1 MGLMAPTCVHRDA
14 PHASSVWVNR
24 TFSEH
29 MRSEHETRQTD
40 ASEPAEL
47 EEDEERNL
55 EDVEA

>member
-1 MGLMAPTCVHRDA
+1 
-14 PHASSVWVNR
+14 
-24 TFSEH
+24 

-47 EEDEERNL
+47 EEDEESNL